1 MRFRRRTLANGSNAN
16 DDGTNSATIP
26 SAKKDAILR
35 NETPLFDFVIGDDVG
50 EIASFFQ
57 LR

>member
-1 MRFRRRTLANGSNAN
+1 MRFRRRTRNAN
-16 DDGTNSATIP
+16 DDDDDDETNSATIP
-26 SAKKDAILR
+26 SAKEDAILR
-35 NETPLFDFVIGDDVG
+35 NGTPPFDFVIGDDVG